1 MIAKRHK
8 VEFQRGDKVAHLMIV
23 GRNATGHW
31 IAEPR
36 VHLADAER
44 ECLRAMNKD
53 PATTA
58 FIHNVSAYNGPQ
70 PQGSEHE

>member
-1 MIAKRHK
+1 MKRK

-23 GRNATGHW
+23 GRNANGPW

-36 VHLADAER
+36 VHLADAEA

-53 PATTA
+53 AMTTA

-70 PQGSEHE
+70 PQGMNHE